1 VILAAIPWGRKARVI
16 KPLQRI
22 YDQPGLA
29 RLFAHW
35 TKQDENWYCRGDDGC
50 WTPVL
55 DRDALKL
62 ENPHGDSAMAL
73 LELSP
78 VK

>member
-29 RLFAHW
+29 RLFEHW
-35 TKQDENWYCRGDDGC
+35 TKRDENWYCRGDDGC
-50 WTPVL
+50 WTPVS
-55 DRDALKL
+55 DKDALKL